1 MTDQKLPEYQRRNS
15 VNKHL
20 IVKQKNMK
28 NVKLF
33 EEFINEKSTIYDGAS
48 GISPIINVIMQEF
61 ANLPVIKNIKYDRK
75 SALRILK
82 REWPRFEKRAQEIAV
97 EEVKKA
103 VGKLANINFIT
114 YQHSDWSLHAQQGL
128 RDRAQFWFKLKKQE
142 FAAGPYDFGIQIDVN
157 LDKDPGI
164 EVLKKKD
171 FKFKNTPATTVPS
184 KGLIY
189 GKMDDSKG
197 HNFRLNDTSMIIVGD
212 DEKEFQI

>member
-1 MTDQKLPEYQRRNS
+1 
-15 VNKHL
+15 
-20 IVKQKNMK
+20 MK
-28 NVKLF
+28 NIKLF

-48 GISPIINVIMQEF
+48 GISPIIDVIMQEF

-97 EEVKKA
+97 EEVKKT
-103 VGKLANINFIT
+103 VGKLATINSIT
-114 YQHSDWSLHAQQGL
+114 YQHSDWVLHSQQRL
-128 RDRAQFWFKLKKQE
+128 RDRAQFWFKLGKQE

-157 LDKDPGI
+157 LDEDPGI
-164 EVLKKKD
+164 EALKKKD
-171 FKFKNTPATTVPS
+171 FKFKSTPVDSAPT

-189 GKMDDSKG
+189 GKLDGSKG
-197 HNFRLNDTSMIIVGD
+197 YNFRLNDTSMIIVGD